1 MLAQMWFAGLN
12 EVTIRLLI
20 SLKVNKCTLISC
32 HTMLFYFNG
41 SHLINIQCS
50 SGDSGKTESYSTI
63 GMWFKRNQR
72 SEFSFY
78 KGIRAL

>member
-41 SHLINIQCS
+41 SHLINIHWEWS
-50 SGDSGKTESYSTI
+50 MMLE
-63 GMWFKRNQR
+63 W
-72 SEFSFY
+72 
-78 KGIRAL
+78 